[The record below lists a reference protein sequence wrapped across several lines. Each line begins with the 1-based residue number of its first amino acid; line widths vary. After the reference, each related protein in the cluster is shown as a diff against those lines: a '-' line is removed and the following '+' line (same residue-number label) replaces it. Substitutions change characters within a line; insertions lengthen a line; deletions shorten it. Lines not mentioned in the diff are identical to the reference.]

1 MSKNAELHNLF
12 YSFSGDSTL
21 TAHNRSGDSTGDGAE
36 RWNFIGSVQSA
47 EADIIDEEERT
58 EQQEAKRK
66 FTQLLGLYF
75 KKILMPGEF
84 KFLAACMRGDKT
96 PYAVGRSLGVNYEET
111 IATINAKHKA
121 NMPKLLQ
128 LMRACG
134 YDYRRGIVLMPKWAQ
149 YVKRRIQIRATVATW
164 RNKYPERVSA
174 ANKRWRIA
182 HASELAGRWSR
193 WWATTT
199 EERRQAYRERTNAK
213 RAANREAYNARQR
226 EYYQNNE
233 AARQAKAEYS
243 RERYQSLTPEQ
254 REAKRERDRLA
265 KQRERERNREAYNER
280 QRQYRA
286 AHREQMREYDRK
298 RWERRKA
305 QTQESARA

>member
-1 MSKNAELHNLF
+1 MSKSAELHNLF

-21 TAHNRSGDSTGDGAE
+21 TTHNRSGDATGDGAE

-47 EADIIDEEERT
+47 EADIIDDEERT

-66 FTQLLGLYF
+66 FAQLLGLYF
-75 KKILMPGEF
+75 KKILAPVEF
-84 KFLAACMRGDKT
+84 KFLAACMRTDKT
-96 PYAVGRSLGVNYEET
+96 PYAVGRILGVNYEQT
-111 IATINAKHKA
+111 IAAINEKHKA

-134 YDYRRGIVLMPKWAQ
+134 YDYRRGIVLMPKWSQ
-149 YVKRRIQIRATVATW
+149 YIKRRIQIRATSATY
-164 RNKYPERVSA
+164 RSNYPERVSA
-174 ANKRWRIA
+174 ANRRWRIA
-182 HASELAGRWSR
+182 HASELAGRWSL
-193 WWATTT
+193 WWTTTT

-213 RAANREAYNARQR
+213 RAATREAYNARQR
-226 EYYQNNE
+226 EYYKNNE

-243 RERYQSLTPEQ
+243 REHYQGLTPEQ
-254 REAKRERDRLA
+254 REAKREPDRLA

-286 AHREQMREYDRK
+286 AHREQFREYDRQK
-298 RWERRKA
+298 RLRQKA
-305 QTQESARA
+305 AQAVAEA